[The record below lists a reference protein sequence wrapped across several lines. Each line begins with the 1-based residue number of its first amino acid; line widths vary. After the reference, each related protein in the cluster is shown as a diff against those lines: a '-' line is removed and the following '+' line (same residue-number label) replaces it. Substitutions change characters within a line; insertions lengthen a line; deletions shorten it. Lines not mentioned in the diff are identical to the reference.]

1 MGKMYVS
8 VEIENLKQG
17 IVDAVNNSPL
27 PYCLKQVAV
36 DEVARAIREAAKQE
50 YEHDVAEMEK
60 DRKESESKKA
70 AEKEPDTQNNPAKE
84 G

>member
-1 MGKMYVS
+1 MEKMYVS
-8 VEIENLKQG
+8 VELEKLKEG
-17 IVDAVNNSPL
+17 IVDAVNNSPI

-50 YEHDVAEMEK
+50 YEHDMAEMEK
-60 DRKESESKKA
+60 DRKEAESKEA
-70 AEKEPDTQNNPAKE
+70 AGKEPEAQDNPEKE

>member
-1 MGKMYVS
+1 MAKVYVS
-8 VEIENLKQG
+8 VEITNLKQE
-17 IVDAVNNSPL
+17 IVNAVNNSPL

-36 DEVARAIREAAKQE
+36 DEVARAIHEAAKQE

-60 DRKESESKKA
+60 DRMEAESKKA
-70 AEKEPDTQNNPAKE
+70 AGEETRSQENPEKE